1 MDKFVVI
8 LLNLV
13 ITFSIC
19 SLPIIIYRFGI
30 RKYAVA
36 PKKAK
41 WISILYGIFAFV
53 LICVIAFFLDGKVT
67 GGPEIV
73 WSIINYNLL
82 KKEGEDDYLYYRD
95 NSETDGQ
102 SADTDASFSEDKP

>member
-41 WISILYGIFAFV
+41 WIRESLN
-53 LICVIAFFLDGKVT
+53 K
-67 GGPEIV
+67 
-73 WSIINYNLL
+73 
-82 KKEGEDDYLYYRD
+82 
-95 NSETDGQ
+95 
-102 SADTDASFSEDKP
+102 